1 MEGALLAHFGLTVKK
16 ETGSLLQVF
25 TVFEARY
32 IAKRRWR
39 GTFFLLCRLALS
51 PLPVWK
57 PYSPP
62 PPPRPP
68 PPPTHT
74 RQIYWI
80 PPLLL
85 IFRYWIFIITK
96 KKNDNKTATQK
107 IEFWSPCFCFVHGQV
122 TSPITDWNI
131 QAVEQHK
138 RNIELIQ

>member
-16 ETGSLLQVF
+16 QTGSLLQVF
-25 TVFEARY
+25 TVFHARY
-32 IAKRRWR
+32 IGKRGGR
-39 GTFFLLCRLALS
+39 GTFFLLCRLTLS

-57 PYSPP
+57 PHSPP
-62 PPPRPP
+62 PAPP
-68 PPPTHT
+68 PPHT

-85 IFRYWIFIITK
+85 IFRYWTFITT